1 MVQVIVGIIRL
12 HDGIIHVRPRNP
24 QPRNK
29 VGILRQIRGQVHHS
43 LFADCAFR
51 LLNGQSFFRQRN
63 RRHNVLIQRFFFHG
77 FARFRLPVLLS
88 KLLIFT
94 CFRAHLRVPLQH
106 GQDDSEHPSDEQQRR
121 QKGKR

>member
-1 MVQVIVGIIRL
+1 M
-12 HDGIIHVRPRNP
+12 
-24 QPRNK
+24 
-29 VGILRQIRGQVHHS
+29 
-43 LFADCAFR
+43 
-51 LLNGQSFFRQRN
+51 
-63 RRHNVLIQRFFFHG
+63 LIQRFFFHH
-77 FARFRLPVLLS
+77 FTRFRLPVLLS